1 MAEIPKHHVPDEN
14 DTKSERTGIQK
25 DVPYLALDIGGSLI
39 KLVYFSRHEQS
50 PAEEVNTN
58 IAKALENRS
67 YPFHGGWLHFVKFE
81 TREINQ
87 CLDFIK
93 FKQLHCQVGTDPEN
107 KHKAIAA
114 NVKVTGAGAHKY
126 ADFFMEKLGL
136 TVEKEDEMDC
146 LAVGVNFLL
155 KVFQDE
161 AFTFIEGKKES
172 VDIDENDLF
181 PYILVNIGSGV
192 SMHKVAGDGDSEII
206 DGTRIGGIACWGLG
220 RLLTKCKS
228 FSEIVELSK
237 YGNTKRIDLFVED
250 TFGDE
255 KCVEKSNAPPNMN
268 IGSFGKTISE
278 NRTLEDCK
286 AEDISLSLLEMISQ
300 NIGQIASLN
309 ARLYGIK
316 RIFFG
321 GSFIKDNTCALETL
335 SSSVQYQTNGTSK
348 AMFLRHDGY
357 VGALGALMSY
367 ENKHGLLI
375 MDESQNVETTLK
387 ST

>member
-1 MAEIPKHHVPDEN
+1 METQSKKTKTMAE
-14 DTKSERTGIQK
+14 RIQE

-39 KLVYFSRHEQS
+39 KLVYLSRHDQS
-50 PAEEVNTN
+50 PAEEEDNAKL
-58 IAKALENRS
+58 IKALEIAS
-67 YPFHGGWLHFVKFE
+67 HPVDGGWLHFVKFE

-93 FKQLHCQVGTDPEN
+93 FKQLHCQVGTDPE
-107 KHKAIAA
+107 HKQNGIAA
-114 NVKVTGAGAHKY
+114 KVKVTGSGAHKF
-126 ADFFMEKLGL
+126 ADLFMEKIGL
-136 TVEKEDEMDC
+136 TVEKEDEMYC
-146 LAVGVNFLL
+146 LAVGANFLL
-155 KVFQDE
+155 KVFQNE
-161 AFTFIEGKKES
+161 AFTFIEGEKES

-181 PYILVNIGSGV
+181 PYLLVNIGSGV
-192 SMHKVAGDGDSEII
+192 SIHKVAGDGKSEAV

-228 FSEIVELSK
+228 FNEIVELSK
-237 YGNTKRIDLFVED
+237 YGNLKRIDLFVED
-250 TFGDE
+250 TFGDQ
-255 KCVEKSNAPPNMN
+255 KYVEKLNAPPDMN
-268 IGSFGKTISE
+268 IGSFGKAISE

-309 ARLYGIK
+309 ARIYGIK

-335 SSSVQYQTNGTSK
+335 SSSVDYQTNGEAK
-348 AMFLRHDGY
+348 AMFLRHEGF

-375 MDESQNVETTLK
+375 KDESQNVETTLK

>member
-1 MAEIPKHHVPDEN
+1 MAEG
-14 DTKSERTGIQK
+14 RRIQE

-39 KLVYFSRHEQS
+39 KLVYFSRSEQS
-50 PAEEVNTN
+50 PAEEDDANL
-58 IAKALENRS
+58 IKALENTS
-67 YPFHGGWLHFVKFE
+67 HPVHGGWLHFVKFE

-107 KHKAIAA
+107 KQTAA
-114 NVKVTGAGAHKY
+114 KVKVTGSGAHKF
-126 ADFFMEKLGL
+126 ADLFMEKIGV

-146 LAVGVNFLL
+146 LAVGANFLL
-155 KVFQDE
+155 KVFQNE
-161 AFTFIEGKKES
+161 AFTFIEGEKES

-181 PYILVNIGSGV
+181 PYLLVNIGSGV
-192 SMHKVAGDGDSEII
+192 SIHKVTGDGTSEAV

-228 FSEIVELSK
+228 FNEIVELSK
-237 YGNTKRIDLFVED
+237 YGSLKRIDLFVED
-250 TFGDE
+250 TFGDQ
-255 KCVEKSNAPPNMN
+255 KYVDKSNAPPDMN
-268 IGSFGKTISE
+268 IGSFGKAISE

-309 ARLYGIK
+309 ARIYGIQ

-335 SSSVQYQTNGTSK
+335 SSSVHFQTNGEAK
-348 AMFLRHDGY
+348 AMFLQHEGFVGA
-357 VGALGALMSY
+357 VGALMRY

-375 MDESQNVETTLK
+375 KDESQNVDTTL
-387 ST
+387 